1 MTTDPSRELRPT
13 IYFEGSL
20 QAFATMSH
28 SDDMPLMRGL
38 PRAKLPTDEPMILA
52 SGSPRRAQLLTAAGY
67 SFSVLVAGDEA
78 ECGVCSRE
86 TAPEMVARY
95 AYRKAADV
103 ASRIESGFIVA
114 ADTVASCL
122 GQILGKPRDQTH
134 AEQILRLLSGR
145 RHDVYT
151 GVCLWSVEEQKCLV
165 EVVRTELEMLPLTE
179 SMLEEYLDSMLW
191 EGKAGAF
198 GYQDGNDW
206 LKILGAGSESN
217 VVGLPME
224 RLAELLE
231 NFASTAETVTT
242 GSTSPPMGD

>member
-1 MTTDPSRELRPT
+1 
-13 IYFEGSL
+13 
-20 QAFATMSH
+20 
-28 SDDMPLMRGL
+28 MPKGQ
-38 PRAKLPTDEPMILA
+38 LPTEEPLILA
-52 SGSPRRAQLLTAAGY
+52 SGSPRRAQLLSAAGY
-67 SFSVLVAGDEA
+67 EFSVQVAGDEA

-103 ASRIESGFIVA
+103 VARNPRGLVVA
-114 ADTVASCL
+114 ADTVASCV
-122 GQILGKPRDQTH
+122 GQILGKPRDQEH
-134 AEQILRLLSGR
+134 AEAILRTLSGR

-151 GVCLWSVEEQKCLV
+151 GVCLWSIESQKCLV
-165 EVVRTELEMLPLTE
+165 DVVRTELEMLPLSE
-179 SMLEEYLDSMLW
+179 SMLQQYLDSMLW

-206 LKILGAGSESN
+206 LTVLNGGSESN

-231 NFASTAETVTT
+231 NFGETAETVSIGTDR
-242 GSTSPPMGD
+242 PPIES

>member
-1 MTTDPSRELRPT
+1 MQ
-13 IYFEGSL
+13 F
-20 QAFATMSH
+20 
-28 SDDMPLMRGL
+28 SDDLPLMQDL
-38 PRAKLPTDEPMILA
+38 PCAALPTNEPLILA
-52 SGSPRRAQLLTAAGY
+52 SGSPRRAQLLLAAGY
-67 SFSVLVAGDEA
+67 QFEVIVAADSA

-86 TAPEMVARY
+86 TAPELVARY

-103 ASRIESGFIVA
+103 ASRLESGLVLA

-122 GQILGKPRDQTH
+122 GQILGKPRDQQH
-134 AEQILRLLSGR
+134 AEVILRTLSGR

-151 GVCLWSVEEQKCLV
+151 GVCLWSVTHRKCLV
-165 EVVRTELEMLPLTE
+165 DVVRTELEMAALSE
-179 SMLEEYLDSMLW
+179 AMLEDYLDSMLW

-206 LKILGAGSESN
+206 LRVLGDGSESN

-231 NFASTAETVTT
+231 KFDQTAETLHMGTT
-242 GSTSPPMGD
+242 SWIDDR

>member
-1 MTTDPSRELRPT
+1 
-13 IYFEGSL
+13 
-20 QAFATMSH
+20 
-28 SDDMPLMRGL
+28 MRNL
-38 PRAKLPTDEPMILA
+38 PRADLPTDEPLILA

-67 SFSVLVAGDEA
+67 SFTVMVADDSA
-78 ECGVCSRE
+78 ECGMCSRE

-103 ASRIESGFIVA
+103 AGRLDRGLVLA
-114 ADTVASCL
+114 ADTVASCV
-122 GQILGKPRDQTH
+122 GQILGKPRDQDH
-134 AEQILRLLSGR
+134 AESTLRTLSGR

-151 GVCLWSVEEQKCLV
+151 GVCVWSVSEQKCV
-165 EVVRTELEMLPLTE
+165 VDVVRTELEMAPLSE
-179 SMLEEYLDSMLW
+179 EMLKDYLDSMLW

-206 LKILGAGSESN
+206 LRVVGDGSESN

-231 NFASTAETVTT
+231 NFARTAETVVN
-242 GSTSPPMGD
+242 GSAPPAEDV